1 MEYILIFINVI
12 VLIGLFVFVLADRHK
27 MRKVLSNTI
36 KSFDDLE
43 RSYGTV
49 YSDGQL
55 TRTLVTEVYRYLK
68 TWKGETMPKER
79 FTELGDAR
87 PAGTDGAYDVAP
99 VNEEQN
105 KGQQGEEV
113 KEDEDEDETVLE
125 TNAEPPSPAVV
136 MNSRVQEK
144 IQETQKEK
152 RNKPAPKKT
161 PSKAKSDAKTPPSKR
176 KRAPAKKK
184 AAKKAAPKK

>member
-55 TRTLVTEVYRYLK
+55 TRTLITEVYRYLK

-113 KEDEDEDETVLE
+113 KEDEDETVLE

-161 PSKAKSDAKTPPSKR
+161 PGKAKSDAKTPPSKR